1 MHFYPDIN
9 ECSSN
14 PCLNGGTCTDQI
26 NRYICACPVW
36 TEGVSCETGKYLVPA
51 LIIMMLYPLRLQ
63 ELRSLG
69 LEMKFTVHHI
79 AYFIWVSRFEVQ
91 WIHPFSICV
100 RACFFLKKILYELFR
115 WFKLHS
121 KPFNYKFII
130 YIKFQLFSLISNVTP
145 HLNFFFLFG
154 IN

>member
-63 ELRSLG
+63 EMRSLG
-69 LEMKFTVHHI
+69 LEMKYTVHHI

-91 WIHPFSICV
+91 WIHPYSICV
-100 RACFFLKKILYELFR
+100 RACFFF
-115 WFKLHS
+115 FKYYTSFFVDLNCIQSHLITNLS
-121 KPFNYKFII
+121 
-130 YIKFQLFSLISNVTP
+130 YI
-145 HLNFFFLFG
+145 LNFNFFHSFQMLLL
-154 IN
+154 I